1 MKTYSKISGD
11 PKKVWDEVEVQS
23 LNLTEFAVMNS
34 VALTPVTPSEIEA
47 NINIEIMLPPVMT
60 RSKQS
65 LLNSMCPTSYL
76 QF

>member
-47 NINIEIMLPPVMT
+47 NINIRNNVAAGYDEVKAIPI
-60 RSKQS
+60 K
-65 LLNSMCPTSYL
+65 
-76 QF
+76 